1 MLTLYQAEWCPYSS
15 AVRELLSEHGIDF
28 VARQVEPW
36 PEDRAALK
44 ELSGDDGIPVLVDE
58 QGTLHRGIREILAYL
73 ATLEEWP
80 HAADHRQRYRDHQSA
95 RAADATGQL
104 IEQTPRRHERQPSRR
119 ADKRAGHAGGRSAS
133 APPAGLSRA
142 PEDDRVVWTASTPVP
157 SRRTAAAARAAYP
170 ARHVD
175 Y

>member
-104 IEQTPRRHERQPSRR
+104 IEQARP
-119 ADKRAGHAGGRSAS
+119 RAG
-133 APPAGLSRA
+133 
-142 PEDDRVVWTASTPVP
+142 
-157 SRRTAAAARAAYP
+157 
-170 ARHVD
+170 
-175 Y
+175 